1 MVFFFLFFRSVCYC
15 LTFRNT
21 NVHTLSS
28 PIHFYR
34 RIYVLLSAEFCM
46 AVNIANA
53 HLKKEGVG
61 IQGFKTNTQILTFA
75 EERS

>member
-1 MVFFFLFFRSVCYC
+1 
-15 LTFRNT
+15 
-21 NVHTLSS
+21 
-28 PIHFYR
+28 
-34 RIYVLLSAEFCM
+34 M